1 MSDILL
7 RRAQV
12 DALKMAISRPA
23 LFLYYY
29 RAKGDIMTHS
39 YCCHVGNVENV
50 AKLEWYV
57 NLHLLMRNRSVC
69 IGIKRDACVKG
80 R

>member
-23 LFLYYY
+23 LFLYYR
-29 RAKGDIMTHS
+29 RAKGDIVTHS
-39 YCCHVGNVENV
+39 YCCHVGNVENE
-50 AKLEWYV
+50 AKLKWYV
-57 NLHLLMRNRSVC
+57 NLHLLMRNRAVC

>member
-23 LFLYYY
+23 FFLYY
-29 RAKGDIMTHS
+29 RSAKDGIMTHF
-39 YCCHVGNVENV
+39 YPVGNVENV

-69 IGIKRDACVKG
+69 IGTKRDACVKG